1 MDWARGGCLSKAL
14 LDCLAGGPN
23 LGLNLYERYMNETTL
38 IDGDLSF
45 TGLSRFGLVNR
56 DLLKDLQYRFEN
68 PELEPAHWS
77 IFSEC
82 DVNRVA
88 AMLDLQ
94 IVMFAYEPTASERIS
109 PSSADADYWFDK
121 VSEASTSRRF
131 WLWHDSRAA
140 AQLRRASPE
149 LRVFVVTPEMLFCVD
164 PLRVDELDA
173 RAHVW
178 FSDLRGPA
186 DDVCLSVESFDDD
199 YLATVDA
206 LLGLEADEEKEE
218 EDYEAVT
225 SLRDIFLSDRHALY
239 KRWSAAAS
247 CVVLLSYTRR
257 SGSVLSSKNRD
268 LGRPAQLKF
277 VCMAIT
283 SELSSEDSRRD
294 FADHAVPDA
303 AVICFYGPKRAC
315 VLQDPFRSTVLMRHL
330 DTRGLSQR
338 LLNRSDLSG
347 VPKRL
352 SQEAVEEARKK
363 HEDKKR
369 KKRTFCFRE
378 RKKICR
384 CRTCRSKA
392 YAQNMAPAGPD
403 RLCTVPYTLTDLL
416 QLLNAYDSDAKNLI
430 SRMVQLSTASMDI
443 ESQTQAVDLEGPRP
457 GPLVEY
463 PMFGGPTLEGHV
475 VKTQRPIMIGHTDAL
490 SRERGERWHDVV
502 KDDSPEAVYAMFA
515 RYWLRVCYLASAACA
530 EKKRISQ
537 SIRSLAGR
545 YREAYQA
552 FSQAWIQCSEIERD
566 HHRSCRIAEL
576 HQMHLSGSLD
586 QNAYRE
592 MLEEADASYLN
603 SDDWSMPES
612 KALEAA
618 FKNSLPGLLDSR
630 LDALISR
637 YTIFSFYG

>member
-14 LDCLAGGPN
+14 LDCLAGGPD

-56 DLLKDLQYRFEN
+56 DLLKDLQYRFRH

-82 DVNRVA
+82 DVNRIA

-94 IVMFAYEPTASERIS
+94 IVMFAYEPTSSERIPAS
-109 PSSADADYWFDK
+109 TTDPDYWFDK

-140 AQLRRASPE
+140 TQLRRISPE
-149 LRVFVVTPEMLFCVD
+149 LKVFVVTPEMLFCVD
-164 PLRVDELDA
+164 PLRVEELDA

-186 DDVCLSVESFDDD
+186 DDVCLSVDSFDNN

-206 LLGLEADEEKEE
+206 LLGLEPREE
-218 EDYEAVT
+218 EPDNCEQVE

-239 KRWSAAAS
+239 KRWSAAAP

-257 SGSVLSSKNRD
+257 SGTVLSSKNRD
-268 LGRPAQLKF
+268 MGRPAQLKF

-283 SELSSEDSRRD
+283 SELSTADSRRD

-303 AVICFYGPKRAC
+303 VVICFYGPKRAC
-315 VLQDPFRSTVLMRHL
+315 VLQDPFRSTALMRHL
-330 DTRGLSQR
+330 DTRGLSQK

-352 SQEAVEEARKK
+352 SQEAVEDARRKHDSKK
-363 HEDKKR
+363 KK
-369 KKRTFCFRE
+369 KFGFKE

-384 CRTCRSKA
+384 CKTCKSKA
-392 YAQNMAPAGPD
+392 YAHNMAPAGPD
-403 RLCTVPYTLTDLL
+403 RLCTIPYTLSDLL
-416 QLLNAYDSDAKNLI
+416 RLLNAYDSDAKNLI

-515 RYWLRVCYLASAACA
+515 RYWLRVCSLAAAASA
-530 EKKRISQ
+530 EKKRISE
-537 SIRSLAGR
+537 SVRLLAGR
-545 YREAYQA
+545 YREAYHA
-552 FSQAWIQCSEIERD
+552 YSQTWIQCSEIERE
-566 HHRSCRIAEL
+566 HHRGCRIAEL

-603 SDDWSMPES
+603 SDDWSMPDT
-612 KALEAA
+612 KALESA
-618 FKNSLPGLLDSR
+618 FKNSLPGLLESR

-637 YTIFSFYG
+637 YTVFSFYG